1 MDFARTEEQR
11 VIIEGVAAVVARFD
25 EAYWLERD
33 RTASYPKEFHKAM
46 ADGGWLGIAMP
57 EAVGGAGLGILETA
71 LVMATV
77 ADSPGAMAA
86 ASAIHLNIFGPHA
99 ICVFGTEAQK
109 KTLLPPIIAGDVAC
123 CFGVTEPDAGLETG
137 NITTRAEPIDGGW
150 RISGRKIWTSAAQGA
165 DRIVLLART
174 TPKQDCARPTDGLTL
189 FFADMDRDKVEA
201 RVIPKMGRAAVESN
215 MLFIDGLEVPD
226 ERCIGAVDAG
236 FKCLLHSLNP
246 ERILVA
252 AEALGIG
259 RQALGRASDYA
270 KERVVFGRPI
280 GQNQAIQHP
289 LAKCWVALEAAELLT
304 LRAAWLYDQGEECG
318 AAANAAKYFA
328 AEAGFEAAE
337 QAVLTLGGMGYAREY
352 HVERLLREAWIPR
365 LAPVTAQLMLCY
377 IAEKVLG
384 QPRSY

>member
-11 VIIEGVAAVVARFD
+11 AIVEAVAAVVARFD
-25 EAYWLERD
+25 EAYWLERE
-33 RTASYPKEFHKAM
+33 RTATYPKEFHA
-46 ADGGWLGIAMP
+46 AVAEAGWLGIAMP
-57 EAVGGAGLGILETA
+57 EEVGGAGLGILETA

-77 ADSPGAMAA
+77 TDSPGAMAA

-99 ICVFGTEAQK
+99 ISVFGTEKQK
-109 KTLLPPIIAGDVAC
+109 KTLLPPIITGEVTC

-137 NITTRAEPIDGGW
+137 NITTRAEKIEGGW
-150 RISGRKIWTSAAQGA
+150 RISGRKIWTSAAQSA

-174 TPKQDCARPTDGLTL
+174 TPKEDCARSTDGLTL

-226 ERCIGAVDAG
+226 ERRIGAVDAG

-259 RQALGRASDYA
+259 RQALSRASDYA

-337 QAVLTLGGMGYAREY
+337 QAVLTLGGMGYAQEY